1 MTKDTSKPWSPFFY
15 GEEPTLAPGLVLDG
29 NMIIAQFYGPDKEA
43 NARLYRHARELLE
56 ELKGAEWL
64 LATQFTESSIS
75 GAQDA
80 RKETLES
87 IWRLFDKLGI
97 KAGEKRP

>member
-15 GEEPTLAPGLVLDG
+15 GEETTLAPGLVLDG

-56 ELKGAEWL
+56 ELKGA
-64 LATQFTESSIS
+64 TQFTESSFS

-97 KAGEKRP
+97 KAGEGRP